1 MEKSSIVGAATALK
15 EKSNALL
22 DDFLLQLTSSLELL
36 EQQKSPST
44 IKEHKLVLELAKLDP
59 ELLERLSSEAASK
72 NLPVLGKKISSK
84 FKLIVKISSIYFYNI
99 PHILEHQKLINNFL
113 AHLLEVVPI
122 LSADGLPE
130 KIPVLPSDKQFVI
143 NYSGHEVV
151 YKVPVGVSKMTVK
164 MWGAGGGFGGDAGLD
179 YLSSQNNNN
188 GGAGGKY
195 YYSNLTIINF
205 FATRSRS
212 NVPSLNC
219 TPIQILIY

>member
-1 MEKSSIVGAATALK
+1 
-15 EKSNALL
+15 
-22 DDFLLQLTSSLELL
+22 LE
-36 EQQKSPST
+36 
-44 IKEHKLVLELAKLDP
+44 I
-59 ELLERLSSEAASK
+59 
-72 NLPVLGKKISSK
+72 
-84 FKLIVKISSIYFYNI
+84 
-99 PHILEHQKLINNFL
+99 
-113 AHLLEVVPI
+113 VPI

-195 YYSNLTIINF
+195 CNSYLTFIKFLCNE
-205 FATRSRS
+205 
-212 NVPSLNC
+212 
-219 TPIQILIY
+219 IQIKRPFTKLHYPLNSDLLIDKSILLY

>member
-1 MEKSSIVGAATALK
+1 MEI
-15 EKSNALL
+15 
-22 DDFLLQLTSSLELL
+22 
-36 EQQKSPST
+36 
-44 IKEHKLVLELAKLDP
+44 
-59 ELLERLSSEAASK
+59 
-72 NLPVLGKKISSK
+72 
-84 FKLIVKISSIYFYNI
+84 
-99 PHILEHQKLINNFL
+99 
-113 AHLLEVVPI
+113 VPI

-195 YYSNLTIINF
+195 CNSYLTFIKFLCNE
-205 FATRSRS
+205 
-212 NVPSLNC
+212 
-219 TPIQILIY
+219 IQIKRPFTKLHYPLNSDLLIDKSILLY